1 MKPTQRIGAMLLIS
15 SMLLTGVSVAEEPSN
30 PPAATEALVT
40 AAPTEAPTATP
51 APENPTEA
59 PTATPAPENPTD
71 APSATPAPENPT
83 DEPTATPAPENPTDA
98 PTATPDPENPT
109 DAPSATPDPENP
121 TDEPTATPAPENPT
135 DEPTATPAPE
145 NPTDAPTATP
155 DPENPT
161 DEPTATP
168 DPENPT
174 DEPTATP
181 DPENPTDEPTATPD
195 PENPTDEPTAT
206 PEIPTCDVE
215 GCAHI
220 SQDENGLDYPLC
232 RYGRYLLD
240 EEDAYS
246 VATLSN
252 DLRIVDLNRA
262 DVTFY
267 RSGQYALIGD
277 RKGAAVRVVKN
288 RAAILEL
295 RGASIDTLT
304 VEANAVV
311 YIRAADN
318 SLASIKKLE
327 VASGAAV
334 IFSEGGAISI
344 GTVNSKGD
352 ISVEGTNLFADLTEM
367 NGRARYAFSASGV
380 QSVLVEGERYAW
392 AVTPDA
398 DGKLYLWLKRPG
410 EGMQWT
416 ATVTEGTMT
425 LRQTAKAPSGDAGS
439 ITPGERNTLKSGTV
453 YTLSGDIAEGTVL
466 EIMESGVTVILDG
479 TTSAGTL
486 IEAGAPYDLIVRGD
500 TILDGRGQM
509 PLMGSA
515 PKITVDGLLSVQGQ
529 LPNGTKVLSGVVIC
543 SDAPDG
549 YTAWAISVP
558 LARQKVTLDGTAMPL
573 LMTPAGELLLPALAD
588 DATYSISADADTIVI
603 ETVHAQVLTFNLS
616 ENAPNADAGDASRF
630 IVNGQNGYLDG
641 AIHSSGAAASAT
653 LRNVQLNSASSV
665 LRVENGALSA
675 TLTGSCALLSDGAP
689 IALDNA
695 QVSLNVESGRL
706 VLRNQNDLTGI
717 TLRGNVR
724 VEPESD
730 APHTV
735 VTIRDAQ
742 GNPVPNKALTV
753 VIGGSQYRYTTHFD
767 GTLQLWGFG
776 DLTGQDIAATDG
788 ETVYSAVIAGKS
800 SSAVTGLEISDI
812 AATDNEDGTLTITFK
827 TTGAKSAGVQVYAG
841 EAPAS
846 MPDTYRADAKQYA
859 ADGNTVTISGLSTG
873 DVVIYRVYASAE
885 ENVTLTESNA
895 DGFSFS
901 EECFHVHRVKWVPS
915 RTANTT
921 YNAMTYR
928 PRMTLPE
935 TASITYSGN
944 NLVGGLPFY
953 VGSYVMHVKIPEG
966 DPIYLPGTVDVAFSI
981 QKIPLTIC
989 PDANQQKNEGEAD
1002 PARFTFTSIGLLD
1015 GDVVSGILKREP
1027 GEEAGNY
1034 NFVLTGLSAA
1044 DYYTLRL
1051 MDDAPQFT
1059 ILPTEPSWWGGG
1071 GERLNPVQQV
1081 IERSDGRK
1089 MFVTITTQ
1097 EQLVLSYSELGSVVR
1112 NTADDQPRPFTPSL
1126 TWNKKTDEV
1135 LLRIS
1140 AEAELNKD
1148 AGYVTDSY
1156 GNPVYGARTLRF
1168 GYMSLRYMNNAGI
1181 DAISFSNKN
1190 AAVILRLSD
1199 FLSAD
1204 MEKAIKQAGGNLTTT
1219 LFRVTIE
1226 PVDLPDGAVTGGWNI
1241 RAEMVIDRKPTDIS
1255 GLLPNAQV
1263 AVDMEVVAKL
1273 LTNLDR
1279 YDEKTFD
1286 KHFTL
1291 RRGAQTQESVFVA
1304 PYQDDELEKVAYP
1317 SVLFASRYLLMPLA
1331 ESGVVDVVMVPI
1343 EEDAADGSAG

>member
-30 PPAATEALVT
+30 PPAATEASVT
-40 AAPTEAPTATP
+40 TAPTEAPTATP

-59 PTATPAPENPTD
+59 
-71 APSATPAPENPT
+71 
-83 DEPTATPAPENPTDA
+83 
-98 PTATPDPENPT
+98 
-109 DAPSATPDPENP
+109 
-121 TDEPTATPAPENPT
+121 
-135 DEPTATPAPE
+135 
-145 NPTDAPTATP
+145 
-155 DPENPT
+155 
-161 DEPTATP
+161 
-168 DPENPT
+168 
-174 DEPTATP
+174 
-181 DPENPTDEPTATPD
+181 PTATPD

-295 RGASIDTLT
+295 RGASIGTLT
-304 VEANAVV
+304 VEANAIV

-392 AVTPDA
+392 SVTPDA

-425 LRQTAKAPSGDAGS
+425 LRQTAKAPSGESGS

-486 IEAGAPYDLIVRGD
+486 IEAGAPYELIVRGD

-588 DATYSISADADTIVI
+588 DATYSISADADSIVI

-846 MPDTYRADAKQYA
+846 MPDTYRADAKQYE
-859 ADGNTVTISGLSTG
+859 ADGNSVTISGLNTG

-966 DPIYLPGTVDVAFSI
+966 DPLYLPGTVDVAFSI

-1241 RAEMVIDRKPTDIS
+1241 RTEMVIDRKPTDIS

-1291 RRGAQTQESVFVA
+1291 RRGAQTQESVFIA

>member
-30 PPAATEALVT
+30 PPAATEALLT

-51 APENPTEA
+51 AQEQPTEQ
-59 PTATPAPENPTD
+59 
-71 APSATPAPENPT
+71 SA
-83 DEPTATPAPENPTDA
+83 DV
-98 PTATPDPENPT
+98 
-109 DAPSATPDPENP
+109 
-121 TDEPTATPAPENPT
+121 PTATPAPENPT

-145 NPTDAPTATP
+145 NPTEA
-155 DPENPT
+155 
-161 DEPTATP
+161 
-168 DPENPT
+168 
-174 DEPTATP
+174 
-181 DPENPTDEPTATPD
+181 PTATPD

-327 VASGAAV
+327 VASGATV

-529 LPNGTKVLSGVVIC
+529 LPNGTQVLSGVVIC

-641 AIHSSGAAASAT
+641 VIHSSGAAASAT

-846 MPDTYRADAKQYA
+846 MPDTYRADAKQYE
-859 ADGNTVTISGLSTG
+859 ADGNTVTIIGLNTG

-1071 GERLNPVQQV
+1071 ERLNPVQQV

-1199 FLSAD
+1199 FLSDD

-1226 PVDLPDGAVTGGWNI
+1226 PVDLPDSAVTGGWNI
-1241 RAEMVIDRKPTDIS
+1241 RTEMVIDRKPTDIS

-1291 RRGAQTQESVFVA
+1291 RRGAQTQESVFIA

>member
-51 APENPTEA
+51 AQEQPTEQSA
-59 PTATPAPENPTD
+59 DVPTATPA
-71 APSATPAPENPT
+71 
-83 DEPTATPAPENPTDA
+83 
-98 PTATPDPENPT
+98 
-109 DAPSATPDPENP
+109 
-121 TDEPTATPAPENPT
+121 
-135 DEPTATPAPE
+135 
-145 NPTDAPTATP
+145 
-155 DPENPT
+155 
-161 DEPTATP
+161 
-168 DPENPT
+168 
-174 DEPTATP
+174 
-181 DPENPTDEPTATPD
+181 

-327 VASGAAV
+327 VASGATV

-344 GTVNSKGD
+344 ETVNSKGD

-425 LRQTAKAPSGDAGS
+425 LRQTAKAPSGESGS

-486 IEAGAPYDLIVRGD
+486 IEAGAPYELIVRGD

-641 AIHSSGAAASAT
+641 VIHSSGAAASAT

-827 TTGAKSAGVQVYAG
+827 TTGAKSAGVQMYAG

-846 MPDTYRADAKQYA
+846 MPDTYRADAKQYE
-859 ADGNTVTISGLSTG
+859 ADGNSVTISGLNTG

-885 ENVTLTESNA
+885 ENVALTESNA

-901 EECFHVHRVKWVPS
+901 EECFHIHRVKWVPS

-1241 RAEMVIDRKPTDIS
+1241 RTEMVIDRKPTDIS

-1291 RRGAQTQESVFVA
+1291 RRGAQTQESVFIA

-1343 EEDAADGSAG
+1343 EEDAADGSVG

>member
-30 PPAATEALVT
+30 PPAATEASVT
-40 AAPTEAPTATP
+40 TAPTEAPTATP

-59 PTATPAPENPTD
+59 PTATPAPENPTE
-71 APSATPAPENPT
+71 A
-83 DEPTATPAPENPTDA
+83 PTATPAPENPTDV
-98 PTATPDPENPT
+98 
-109 DAPSATPDPENP
+109 
-121 TDEPTATPAPENPT
+121 PTATPAPENPT
-135 DEPTATPAPE
+135 E
-145 NPTDAPTATP
+145 APTATP

-168 DPENPT
+168 
-174 DEPTATP
+174 A
-181 DPENPTDEPTATPD
+181 PENPTDEPTATPD

-295 RGASIDTLT
+295 RGASIGTLT

-392 AVTPDA
+392 SVTPDA

-425 LRQTAKAPSGDAGS
+425 LRQTAKAPSGESGS

-486 IEAGAPYDLIVRGD
+486 IEAGAPYELIVRGD

-616 ENAPNADAGDASRF
+616 ENVPNADAGDASRF

-641 AIHSSGAAASAT
+641 VIHSSGAAASAT

-675 TLTGSCALLSDGAP
+675 TLTGNCALLSDGAP

-846 MPDTYRADAKQYA
+846 MPDTYRADAKQYE
-859 ADGNTVTISGLSTG
+859 ADGNTVTISGLNTG

-966 DPIYLPGTVDVAFSI
+966 DPLYLPGTVDVAFSI

-1199 FLSAD
+1199 FLSDD

-1226 PVDLPDGAVTGGWNI
+1226 PLDLPDGAVTGGWNI
-1241 RAEMVIDRKPTDIS
+1241 RTEMVIDRKPTDIS

-1291 RRGAQTQESVFVA
+1291 RRGAQTQKCVFIA

-1343 EEDAADGSAG
+1343 EEDAADGSVG

>member
-51 APENPTEA
+51 APENPTDE
-59 PTATPAPENPTD
+59 
-71 APSATPAPENPT
+71 PSATPAPENPT
-83 DEPTATPAPENPTDA
+83 EA
-98 PTATPDPENPT
+98 PT
-109 DAPSATPDPENP
+109 ATPDPENP

-145 NPTDAPTATP
+145 NPTDEPTATP

-174 DEPTATP
+174 DEPTATPAPENPTDEPTATPDPENPTDAPTATP

-277 RKGAAVRVVKN
+277 RKGATVRVVKN

-344 GTVNSKGD
+344 ETVNSKGD

-392 AVTPDA
+392 SVTPDA

-439 ITPGERNTLKSGTV
+439 IIPGERNTLKSGTV

-486 IEAGAPYDLIVRGD
+486 IEAGAPYELIVRGD

-558 LARQKVTLDGTAMPL
+558 LARQKVTLDGTTMPL

-812 AATDNEDGTLTITFK
+812 AATDNEDGTLTITFQ

-846 MPDTYRADAKQYA
+846 MPDTYRADAKQYE
-859 ADGNTVTISGLSTG
+859 ADGNSVTISGLNTG

-1241 RAEMVIDRKPTDIS
+1241 RTEMVIDRKPTDIS

-1291 RRGAQTQESVFVA
+1291 RRDAQTQESVFIA

-1331 ESGVVDVVMVPI
+1331 ESGVVDVVMVPL

>member
-51 APENPTEA
+51 AQEQPTEQ
-59 PTATPAPENPTD
+59 
-71 APSATPAPENPT
+71 SA
-83 DEPTATPAPENPTDA
+83 DV
-98 PTATPDPENPT
+98 
-109 DAPSATPDPENP
+109 
-121 TDEPTATPAPENPT
+121 PTATPAPENPT

-145 NPTDAPTATP
+145 NPTD
-155 DPENPT
+155 
-161 DEPTATP
+161 EPTSTP
-168 DPENPT
+168 
-174 DEPTATP
+174 A
-181 DPENPTDEPTATPD
+181 PENPTDEPTATPD

-206 PEIPTCDVE
+206 PEIPACDVE
-215 GCAHI
+215 GCTHI

-344 GTVNSKGD
+344 ETVNSKGD

-439 ITPGERNTLKSGTV
+439 IIPGERNTLKSGTV

-641 AIHSSGAAASAT
+641 VIHSSGAAASAT

-675 TLTGSCALLSDGAP
+675 TLTGNCALLSDGAP

-695 QVSLNVESGRL
+695 QVALNVESGRL

-846 MPDTYRADAKQYA
+846 MPDTYRADAKQYE
-859 ADGNTVTISGLSTG
+859 ADGNTVTISGLNTG

-885 ENVTLTESNA
+885 ENVALTESNA

-1241 RAEMVIDRKPTDIS
+1241 RTEMVIDRKPTDIS

-1291 RRGAQTQESVFVA
+1291 RRGAQTQESVFIA

-1317 SVLFASRYLLMPLA
+1317 SVLFASRYLLMPLT

>member
-71 APSATPAPENPT
+71 APTATPAPENPTDAPSATPAPENPT
-83 DEPTATPAPENPTDA
+83 DEP
-98 PTATPDPENPT
+98 
-109 DAPSATPDPENP
+109 S
-121 TDEPTATPAPENPT
+121 
-135 DEPTATPAPE
+135 
-145 NPTDAPTATP
+145 ATP

-206 PEIPTCDVE
+206 PNPENPTDEPTATPDPENPTDEPTATPDPENPTDEPTATPEIPACDVE

-392 AVTPDA
+392 SVTPDA

-425 LRQTAKAPSGDAGS
+425 LRQTAKAPSGESGS

-486 IEAGAPYDLIVRGD
+486 IEAGAPYELIVRGD

-653 LRNVQLNSASSV
+653 LRNVQLNSVSSV

-812 AATDNEDGTLTITFK
+812 AATDNEDGTLTITFQ

-846 MPDTYRADAKQYA
+846 MPDTYRADAKQYE
-859 ADGNTVTISGLSTG
+859 ADGNTVTISGLNTG

-1034 NFVLTGLSAA
+1034 SFVLTGLSAA

-1199 FLSAD
+1199 FLSEE

-1291 RRGAQTQESVFVA
+1291 RRGAQTQESVFIA

-1343 EEDAADGSAG
+1343 EEDATDGSAG

>member
-1 MKPTQRIGAMLLIS
+1 LKPTQRIGAMLLIS

-51 APENPTEA
+51 AQEQPTEQSA
-59 PTATPAPENPTD
+59 DVPTATPAPENPTD
-71 APSATPAPENPT
+71 VPTATPAPENPT

-109 DAPSATPDPENP
+109 EEPTATPDPENP
-121 TDEPTATPAPENPT
+121 TDEPTATPDPENPT
-135 DEPTATPAPE
+135 E
-145 NPTDAPTATP
+145 APTATP

-195 PENPTDEPTAT
+195 PENPTDEPTET
-206 PEIPTCDVE
+206 PEIPACDVE

-344 GTVNSKGD
+344 ETVNSKGD

-392 AVTPDA
+392 SVTPDA

-425 LRQTAKAPSGDAGS
+425 LRQTAKAPSGESGS

-827 TTGAKSAGVQVYAG
+827 TTGAKSAGVQMYAG

-846 MPDTYRADAKQYA
+846 MPDTYRADAKQYE
-859 ADGNTVTISGLSTG
+859 ADGNSVTISGLNTG

-1034 NFVLTGLSAA
+1034 SFVLTGLSAA

-1241 RAEMVIDRKPTDIS
+1241 RTEMVIDRKPTDIS

-1279 YDEKTFD
+1279 YDEKTFA

-1291 RRGAQTQESVFVA
+1291 RRGAQTQESVFIA

-1317 SVLFASRYLLMPLA
+1317 RVLFASRYLLMPLN

>member
-1 MKPTQRIGAMLLIS
+1 LKPTQRIGAMLLIS

-71 APSATPAPENPT
+71 APTATPAPENPTDAPSATPAPENPT
-83 DEPTATPAPENPTDA
+83 DEP
-98 PTATPDPENPT
+98 
-109 DAPSATPDPENP
+109 S
-121 TDEPTATPAPENPT
+121 
-135 DEPTATPAPE
+135 
-145 NPTDAPTATP
+145 ATP

-181 DPENPTDEPTATPD
+181 DPENPTDEPTATPNPENPTDEPTATPDPENPTDEPTATPD

-206 PEIPTCDVE
+206 PEIPACDVE

-392 AVTPDA
+392 SVTPDA

-425 LRQTAKAPSGDAGS
+425 LRQTAKAPSGESGS

-486 IEAGAPYDLIVRGD
+486 IEAGAPYELIVRGD

-653 LRNVQLNSASSV
+653 LRNVQLNSVSSV

-812 AATDNEDGTLTITFK
+812 AATDNEDGTLTITFQ

-846 MPDTYRADAKQYA
+846 MPDTYRADAKQYE
-859 ADGNTVTISGLSTG
+859 ADGNTVTISGLNTG

-1034 NFVLTGLSAA
+1034 SFVLTGLSAA

-1199 FLSAD
+1199 FLSEE

-1291 RRGAQTQESVFVA
+1291 RRGAQTQESVFIA

-1343 EEDAADGSAG
+1343 EEDATDGSAG

>member
-30 PPAATEALVT
+30 PPAATEASVT
-40 AAPTEAPTATP
+40 TAPTEAPTATP

-71 APSATPAPENPT
+71 V
-83 DEPTATPAPENPTDA
+83 PTATPAPENPTEA

-109 DAPSATPDPENP
+109 EAPTATPGPENP

-135 DEPTATPAPE
+135 DEPTATPA
-145 NPTDAPTATP
+145 
-155 DPENPT
+155 
-161 DEPTATP
+161 
-168 DPENPT
+168 
-174 DEPTATP
+174 
-181 DPENPTDEPTATPD
+181 PENPTDEPTATPD

-295 RGASIDTLT
+295 RGASIGTLT

-392 AVTPDA
+392 SVTPDA

-425 LRQTAKAPSGDAGS
+425 LRQTAKAPSGESGS

-486 IEAGAPYDLIVRGD
+486 IEAGAPYELIVRGD

-588 DATYSISADADTIVI
+588 DATYSISADADSIVI

-788 ETVYSAVIAGKS
+788 ETVYSAVIAGKT

-846 MPDTYRADAKQYA
+846 MPDTYRADAKQYE
-859 ADGNTVTISGLSTG
+859 ADGNSVTISGLNTG

-1241 RAEMVIDRKPTDIS
+1241 RTEMVIDRKPTDIS

-1291 RRGAQTQESVFVA
+1291 RRGAQTQESVFIA

-1317 SVLFASRYLLMPLA
+1317 SVLFASRYLLMPLT

>member
-51 APENPTEA
+51 AQEQPTEQSA
-59 PTATPAPENPTD
+59 DVPTATPAPENPTD
-71 APSATPAPENPT
+71 VPTATPAPENPT

-109 DAPSATPDPENP
+109 EEPTATPDPENP
-121 TDEPTATPAPENPT
+121 TDEPTATPDPENPT
-135 DEPTATPAPE
+135 E
-145 NPTDAPTATP
+145 APTATP

-195 PENPTDEPTAT
+195 PENPTDEPTET
-206 PEIPTCDVE
+206 PEIPACDVE

-344 GTVNSKGD
+344 ETVNSKGD

-392 AVTPDA
+392 SVTPDA

-425 LRQTAKAPSGDAGS
+425 LRQTAKAPSGESGS

-827 TTGAKSAGVQVYAG
+827 TTGAKSAGVQMYAG

-846 MPDTYRADAKQYA
+846 MPDTYRADAKQYE
-859 ADGNTVTISGLSTG
+859 ADGNSVTISGLNTG

-1034 NFVLTGLSAA
+1034 SFVLTGLSAA

-1241 RAEMVIDRKPTDIS
+1241 RTEMVIDRKPTDIS

-1279 YDEKTFD
+1279 YDEKTFA

-1291 RRGAQTQESVFVA
+1291 RRGAQTQESVFIA

-1317 SVLFASRYLLMPLA
+1317 RVLFASRYLLMPLN

>member
-51 APENPTEA
+51 AQEQPTEQSADVPTATPAPDKPAEA

-71 APSATPAPENPT
+71 EPSATPAPENPT
-83 DEPTATPAPENPTDA
+83 DE
-98 PTATPDPENPT
+98 
-109 DAPSATPDPENP
+109 
-121 TDEPTATPAPENPT
+121 
-135 DEPTATPAPE
+135 
-145 NPTDAPTATP
+145 PTATP

-181 DPENPTDEPTATPD
+181 APENPTDEPTATPD

-327 VASGAAV
+327 VASGATV

-392 AVTPDA
+392 SVTPDA

-439 ITPGERNTLKSGTV
+439 IIPGERNTLKSGTV

-486 IEAGAPYDLIVRGD
+486 IEAGAPYELIVRGD

-717 TLRGNVR
+717 SLRCNVR

-812 AATDNEDGTLTITFK
+812 AATDNEDGTLTITFQ

-846 MPDTYRADAKQYA
+846 MPDTYRADAKQYE
-859 ADGNTVTISGLSTG
+859 ADGNSVTISGLNTG

-966 DPIYLPGTVDVAFSI
+966 DPLYLPGTVDVAFSI

-1059 ILPTEPSWWGGG
+1059 ILPTELPWWGGG

-1199 FLSAD
+1199 FLSEE

-1219 LFRVTIE
+1219 L
-1226 PVDLPDGAVTGGWNI
+1226 
-1241 RAEMVIDRKPTDIS
+1241 
-1255 GLLPNAQV
+1255 
-1263 AVDMEVVAKL
+1263 
-1273 LTNLDR
+1273 
-1279 YDEKTFD
+1279 
-1286 KHFTL
+1286 
-1291 RRGAQTQESVFVA
+1291 
-1304 PYQDDELEKVAYP
+1304 
-1317 SVLFASRYLLMPLA
+1317 
-1331 ESGVVDVVMVPI
+1331 
-1343 EEDAADGSAG
+1343 SA

>member
-40 AAPTEAPTATP
+40 AAPTEAPSATPAPENPTEAPSATP

-59 PTATPAPENPTD
+59 PTATPAPENPTE
-71 APSATPAPENPT
+71 A
-83 DEPTATPAPENPTDA
+83 PTATPA
-98 PTATPDPENPT
+98 
-109 DAPSATPDPENP
+109 PENP

-135 DEPTATPAPE
+135 DEPTATPS
-145 NPTDAPTATP
+145 
-155 DPENPT
+155 PENPT

-168 DPENPT
+168 APENPT

-181 DPENPTDEPTATPD
+181 GPENPTDEPTATPD

-267 RSGQYALIGD
+267 RSGQYALIGN

-788 ETVYSAVIAGKS
+788 ETVYSAVIAGKT

-812 AATDNEDGTLTITFK
+812 AAADNEDGTLTITFK
-827 TTGAKSAGVQVYAG
+827 TTGAKSAGVQMYAG

-846 MPDTYRADAKQYA
+846 MPDTYRADAKQYE
-859 ADGNTVTISGLSTG
+859 ADGNSVTISGLNTG

-885 ENVTLTESNA
+885 ENVALTEGNA

-966 DPIYLPGTVDVAFSI
+966 DPLYLPGTVDVAFSI

-1059 ILPTEPSWWGGG
+1059 ILPTEPSWWGG

-1226 PVDLPDGAVTGGWNI
+1226 PADLPDGAVTGGWNI
-1241 RAEMVIDRKPTDIS
+1241 RTEMVIDRKPTDIS

-1291 RRGAQTQESVFVA
+1291 RRDAQTQESVFIA
-1304 PYQDDELEKVAYP
+1304 PYQDNELEKAAYP
-1317 SVLFASRYLLMPLA
+1317 SVLFASRYLLMPL
-1331 ESGVVDVVMVPI
+1331 EECGVVDVVMVPI
-1343 EEDAADGSAG
+1343 EEDATDGSVG

>member
-30 PPAATEALVT
+30 PPAATEALAT

-51 APENPTEA
+51 AQEQPTEQSA
-59 PTATPAPENPTD
+59 DVPTATPAPENPTD

-83 DEPTATPAPENPTDA
+83 DEPTATPDPENPTDKPTATPAPENPTDA
-98 PTATPDPENPT
+98 
-109 DAPSATPDPENP
+109 
-121 TDEPTATPAPENPT
+121 PTATPAPENPT

-145 NPTDAPTATP
+145 NPTDVPTATP
-155 DPENPT
+155 APENPT
-161 DEPTATP
+161 DVPTATP

-206 PEIPTCDVE
+206 PEIPACDVE

-425 LRQTAKAPSGDAGS
+425 LRQTAKAPSGESGS

-486 IEAGAPYDLIVRGD
+486 IEAGAPYELIVRGD

-653 LRNVQLNSASSV
+653 LRNVQLNSVSSV

-675 TLTGSCALLSDGAP
+675 TLTGNCALLSDGAP

-812 AATDNEDGTLTITFK
+812 AATDNEDGTLTITFQ

-846 MPDTYRADAKQYA
+846 MPDTYRADAKQYE
-859 ADGNTVTISGLSTG
+859 ADGNTVTISGLNTG

-1034 NFVLTGLSAA
+1034 SFVLTGLSAA

-1241 RAEMVIDRKPTDIS
+1241 RTEMVIDRKPTDIS

-1291 RRGAQTQESVFVA
+1291 RRGAQTQESVFIA

-1343 EEDAADGSAG
+1343 EEDATDGSAG

>member
-30 PPAATEALVT
+30 PPAATEALLT

-51 APENPTEA
+51 AQEQPTEQ
-59 PTATPAPENPTD
+59 
-71 APSATPAPENPT
+71 SA
-83 DEPTATPAPENPTDA
+83 DV
-98 PTATPDPENPT
+98 
-109 DAPSATPDPENP
+109 
-121 TDEPTATPAPENPT
+121 PTATPAPENPT
-135 DEPTATPAPE
+135 DEPS
-145 NPTDAPTATP
+145 ATP

-181 DPENPTDEPTATPD
+181 DPENPTDEPTATPNPENPTDEPTATPDPENPTDEPTATPD

-206 PEIPTCDVE
+206 PEIPACDVE

-392 AVTPDA
+392 SVTPDA

-425 LRQTAKAPSGDAGS
+425 LRQTAKAPSGESGS

-486 IEAGAPYDLIVRGD
+486 IEAGAPYELIVRGD

-653 LRNVQLNSASSV
+653 LRNVQLNSVSSV

-675 TLTGSCALLSDGAP
+675 TLTGNCALLSDGAP

-812 AATDNEDGTLTITFK
+812 AATDNEDGTLTITFQ

-846 MPDTYRADAKQYA
+846 MPDTYRADAKQYE
-859 ADGNTVTISGLSTG
+859 ADGNTVTISGLNTG

-1241 RAEMVIDRKPTDIS
+1241 RTEMVIDRKPTDIS

-1291 RRGAQTQESVFVA
+1291 RRGAQTQESVFIA

-1343 EEDAADGSAG
+1343 EEDAADGSVG

>member
-1 MKPTQRIGAMLLIS
+1 M
-15 SMLLTGVSVAEEPSN
+15 
-30 PPAATEALVT
+30 
-40 AAPTEAPTATP
+40 
-51 APENPTEA
+51 
-59 PTATPAPENPTD
+59 
-71 APSATPAPENPT
+71 
-83 DEPTATPAPENPTDA
+83 
-98 PTATPDPENPT
+98 
-109 DAPSATPDPENP
+109 
-121 TDEPTATPAPENPT
+121 
-135 DEPTATPAPE
+135 
-145 NPTDAPTATP
+145 
-155 DPENPT
+155 
-161 DEPTATP
+161 
-168 DPENPT
+168 
-174 DEPTATP
+174 
-181 DPENPTDEPTATPD
+181 
-195 PENPTDEPTAT
+195 
-206 PEIPTCDVE
+206 
-215 GCAHI
+215 
-220 SQDENGLDYPLC
+220 
-232 RYGRYLLD
+232 
-240 EEDAYS
+240 
-246 VATLSN
+246 
-252 DLRIVDLNRA
+252 
-262 DVTFY
+262 
-267 RSGQYALIGD
+267 
-277 RKGAAVRVVKN
+277 
-288 RAAILEL
+288 
-295 RGASIDTLT
+295 
-304 VEANAVV
+304 
-311 YIRAADN
+311 
-318 SLASIKKLE
+318 
-327 VASGAAV
+327 
-334 IFSEGGAISI
+334 
-344 GTVNSKGD
+344 
-352 ISVEGTNLFADLTEM
+352 
-367 NGRARYAFSASGV
+367 
-380 QSVLVEGERYAW
+380 
-392 AVTPDA
+392 
-398 DGKLYLWLKRPG
+398 
-410 EGMQWT
+410 
-416 ATVTEGTMT
+416 
-425 LRQTAKAPSGDAGS
+425 
-439 ITPGERNTLKSGTV
+439 
-453 YTLSGDIAEGTVL
+453 
-466 EIMESGVTVILDG
+466 
-479 TTSAGTL
+479 
-486 IEAGAPYDLIVRGD
+486 RGD

-641 AIHSSGAAASAT
+641 VIHSSGAAASAT
-653 LRNVQLNSASSV
+653 LRNVQLNSVSSV

-730 APHTV
+730 APHTI

-788 ETVYSAVIAGKS
+788 ETVYSAVIAGKT

-827 TTGAKSAGVQVYAG
+827 TTGAKSAGVQMYAG

-846 MPDTYRADAKQYA
+846 MPDTYRADAKQYE
-859 ADGNTVTISGLSTG
+859 ADGNSVTISGLNTG

-966 DPIYLPGTVDVAFSI
+966 DPLYLPGTVDVAFSI

-1241 RAEMVIDRKPTDIS
+1241 RTEMVIDRKPTDIS

-1291 RRGAQTQESVFVA
+1291 RRGAQTQESVFIA

-1317 SVLFASRYLLMPLA
+1317 SVLFASRYLLMPLD

>member
-51 APENPTEA
+51 AQEQPTEQSA
-59 PTATPAPENPTD
+59 DVPTATPAPENPTD
-71 APSATPAPENPT
+71 VPTATPAPENPT

-109 DAPSATPDPENP
+109 EEPTATPDPENP
-121 TDEPTATPAPENPT
+121 TDEPTATPDPENPT
-135 DEPTATPAPE
+135 E
-145 NPTDAPTATP
+145 APTATP

-195 PENPTDEPTAT
+195 PENPTDEPTET
-206 PEIPTCDVE
+206 PEIPACDVE

-344 GTVNSKGD
+344 ETVNSKGD

-392 AVTPDA
+392 SVTPDA

-425 LRQTAKAPSGDAGS
+425 LRQTAKAPSGESGS

-827 TTGAKSAGVQVYAG
+827 TTGAKSAGVQMYAG

-846 MPDTYRADAKQYA
+846 MPDTYRADAKQYE
-859 ADGNTVTISGLSTG
+859 ADGNSVTISGLNTG

-1241 RAEMVIDRKPTDIS
+1241 RTEMVIDRKPTDIS
-1255 GLLPNAQV
+1255 SLLPNAQV

-1291 RRGAQTQESVFVA
+1291 RRGAQTQESVFIA

>member
-15 SMLLTGVSVAEEPSN
+15 SMLLTGVSVAEESSN

-51 APENPTEA
+51 AQEQPTEQ
-59 PTATPAPENPTD
+59 
-71 APSATPAPENPT
+71 SA
-83 DEPTATPAPENPTDA
+83 DVPTATPAPENPTDA

-109 DAPSATPDPENP
+109 DE
-121 TDEPTATPAPENPT
+121 
-135 DEPTATPAPE
+135 
-145 NPTDAPTATP
+145 PTATP

-288 RAAILEL
+288 RAAILKL

-344 GTVNSKGD
+344 ETVNNKGD

-439 ITPGERNTLKSGTV
+439 LTPGERNTLKSGTV

-529 LPNGTKVLSGVVIC
+529 LPNGTKV
-543 SDAPDG
+543 P
-549 YTAWAISVP
+549 
-558 LARQKVTLDGTAMPL
+558 
-573 LMTPAGELLLPALAD
+573 
-588 DATYSISADADTIVI
+588 
-603 ETVHAQVLTFNLS
+603 
-616 ENAPNADAGDASRF
+616 
-630 IVNGQNGYLDG
+630 
-641 AIHSSGAAASAT
+641 SGAAASAT

-812 AATDNEDGTLTITFK
+812 AATDNEDGTLTITFQ

-859 ADGNTVTISGLSTG
+859 ADSNTVTISGLNTG

-885 ENVTLTESNA
+885 ENVALTESNA

-1241 RAEMVIDRKPTDIS
+1241 RTEMVIDRKPTDIS

-1291 RRGAQTQESVFVA
+1291 RRGAQTQESVFIA

-1331 ESGVVDVVMVPI
+1331 ESGVVDVVMVPL

>member
-40 AAPTEAPTATP
+40 TAPTEAPTATP
-51 APENPTEA
+51 AQEQPTEQSA
-59 PTATPAPENPTD
+59 DVPTATPAPENPTD
-71 APSATPAPENPT
+71 VPTATPAPENPT
-83 DEPTATPAPENPTDA
+83 DVPTATPAPENPTDA
-98 PTATPDPENPT
+98 PTSTP
-109 DAPSATPDPENP
+109 APENP

-135 DEPTATPAPE
+135 DEPTATPA
-145 NPTDAPTATP
+145 
-155 DPENPT
+155 PENPT

-181 DPENPTDEPTATPD
+181 DPENPTDEPTATPA

-277 RKGAAVRVVKN
+277 RKGATVRVVKN

-352 ISVEGTNLFADLTEM
+352 ISVEGTNLHADLTEM

-392 AVTPDA
+392 SVTPDA

-859 ADGNTVTISGLSTG
+859 ADGNAVTISGLNTG

-885 ENVTLTESNA
+885 ENVALTESNA

-1034 NFVLTGLSAA
+1034 SFVLTGLSAA

-1204 MEKAIKQAGGNLTTT
+1204 MEKAIKLAGGNLTTT

-1241 RAEMVIDRKPTDIS
+1241 RTEMVIDRKPTDIS

-1291 RRGAQTQESVFVA
+1291 RRGAQTQESVFIA

>member
-51 APENPTEA
+51 AQEQPTEQSADVPTATPAPENPTDEPTATPA
-59 PTATPAPENPTD
+59 PENPTDAPSATPAPENPTD

-83 DEPTATPAPENPTDA
+83 DEPTATP
-98 PTATPDPENPT
+98 
-109 DAPSATPDPENP
+109 DPENP
-121 TDEPTATPAPENPT
+121 TDEPTE
-135 DEPTATPAPE
+135 
-145 NPTDAPTATP
+145 
-155 DPENPT
+155 
-161 DEPTATP
+161 
-168 DPENPT
+168 
-174 DEPTATP
+174 
-181 DPENPTDEPTATPD
+181 
-195 PENPTDEPTAT
+195 T
-206 PEIPTCDVE
+206 PEIPACDVE

-742 GNPVPNKALTV
+742 DNPVPNKALTV

-776 DLTGQDIAATDG
+776 DLTGLDIAATDG

-827 TTGAKSAGVQVYAG
+827 TTGAKSAGVQMYAG

-846 MPDTYRADAKQYA
+846 MPDTYRADAKQYE
-859 ADGNTVTISGLSTG
+859 ADGNSVTISGLNTG

-1241 RAEMVIDRKPTDIS
+1241 RTEMVIDRKPTDIS
-1255 GLLPNAQV
+1255 SLLPNAQV

-1291 RRGAQTQESVFVA
+1291 RRGAQTQESVFIA

>member
-71 APSATPAPENPT
+71 AP
-83 DEPTATPAPENPTDA
+83 TATPAPENPTDA
-98 PTATPDPENPT
+98 PSATPAPENPT
-109 DAPSATPDPENP
+109 DEPSATPDPENP
-121 TDEPTATPAPENPT
+121 TDEPTATP
-135 DEPTATPAPE
+135 
-145 NPTDAPTATP
+145 

-168 DPENPT
+168 NPENPT

-206 PEIPTCDVE
+206 PEIPACDVE

-392 AVTPDA
+392 SVTPDA

-425 LRQTAKAPSGDAGS
+425 LRQTAKAPSGESGS

-486 IEAGAPYDLIVRGD
+486 IEAGAPYELIVRGD

-653 LRNVQLNSASSV
+653 LRNVQLNSVSSV

-812 AATDNEDGTLTITFK
+812 AATDNEDGTLTITFQ

-846 MPDTYRADAKQYA
+846 MPDTYRADAKQYE
-859 ADGNTVTISGLSTG
+859 ADGNTVTISGLNTG

-1034 NFVLTGLSAA
+1034 SFVLTGLSAA

-1199 FLSAD
+1199 FLSEE

-1291 RRGAQTQESVFVA
+1291 RRGAQTQESVFIA

-1343 EEDAADGSAG
+1343 EEDATDGSAG

>member
-51 APENPTEA
+51 AQEQPTEQSA
-59 PTATPAPENPTD
+59 DVPTATPAPENPTD
-71 APSATPAPENPT
+71 VPTATPAPENPT

-109 DAPSATPDPENP
+109 EEPTATPDPENP
-121 TDEPTATPAPENPT
+121 TDEPTATPDPENPT
-135 DEPTATPAPE
+135 E
-145 NPTDAPTATP
+145 APTATP

-195 PENPTDEPTAT
+195 PENPTDEPTET
-206 PEIPTCDVE
+206 PEIPACDVE

-344 GTVNSKGD
+344 ETVNSKGD

-392 AVTPDA
+392 SVTPDA

-425 LRQTAKAPSGDAGS
+425 LRQTAKAPSGESGS

-827 TTGAKSAGVQVYAG
+827 TTGAKSAGVQMYAG

-846 MPDTYRADAKQYA
+846 MPDTYRADAKQYE
-859 ADGNTVTISGLSTG
+859 ADGNSVTISGLNTG

-1034 NFVLTGLSAA
+1034 SFVLTGLSAA

-1241 RAEMVIDRKPTDIS
+1241 RTEMVIDRKPTDIS

-1279 YDEKTFD
+1279 YDEKTFA

-1291 RRGAQTQESVFVA
+1291 RRGAQTQESVFIA

-1317 SVLFASRYLLMPLA
+1317 RVLFASRYLLMPLT

-1343 EEDAADGSAG
+1343 EEDAADGSVG

>member
-51 APENPTEA
+51 AQEQPTEQSA
-59 PTATPAPENPTD
+59 D
-71 APSATPAPENPT
+71 VPSATPAPENPT
-83 DEPTATPAPENPTDA
+83 DEPTATPA
-98 PTATPDPENPT
+98 
-109 DAPSATPDPENP
+109 
-121 TDEPTATPAPENPT
+121 
-135 DEPTATPAPE
+135 
-145 NPTDAPTATP
+145 
-155 DPENPT
+155 PENPT

-344 GTVNSKGD
+344 ETVNSKGD

-392 AVTPDA
+392 SVTPDA

-425 LRQTAKAPSGDAGS
+425 LRQTAKAPSGESGS

-730 APHTV
+730 APHTI

-846 MPDTYRADAKQYA
+846 MPDTYRADAKQYP
-859 ADGNTVTISGLSTG
+859 ADGNSVTISGLNTG

-885 ENVTLTESNA
+885 ENVALTESNA

-1241 RAEMVIDRKPTDIS
+1241 RTEMVIDRKPTDIS

-1291 RRGAQTQESVFVA
+1291 RRGAQTQESVFIA

-1343 EEDAADGSAG
+1343 EEDAADGSVG

>member
-51 APENPTEA
+51 AQEQPTEQSADEPTATPAPENPTEA

-71 APSATPAPENPT
+71 
-83 DEPTATPAPENPTDA
+83 EPT
-98 PTATPDPENPT
+98 
-109 DAPSATPDPENP
+109 ATPDPENP

-145 NPTDAPTATP
+145 NPTDA
-155 DPENPT
+155 
-161 DEPTATP
+161 PTATP

-392 AVTPDA
+392 SVTPDA

-812 AATDNEDGTLTITFK
+812 AATDNEDGTLTITFQ

-846 MPDTYRADAKQYA
+846 MPDTYRADAKQYE
-859 ADGNTVTISGLSTG
+859 ADGNTVTISGLNTG

-953 VGSYVMHVKIPEG
+953 VGNYVMHVKIPEG

-1059 ILPTEPSWWGGG
+1059 ILPTELPWWGGG

-1241 RAEMVIDRKPTDIS
+1241 RTEMVIDRKPTDIS

-1291 RRGAQTQESVFVA
+1291 RRGAQTQESVFIA

-1317 SVLFASRYLLMPLA
+1317 SVLFASRYLLMPLD

>member
-30 PPAATEALVT
+30 PPAATEASVT
-40 AAPTEAPTATP
+40 TAPTEAPTATP

-59 PTATPAPENPTD
+59 PTATPAPENPTE
-71 APSATPAPENPT
+71 APTATPAPENPTDVPTATPAPENPTEAPTATPDPENPT
-83 DEPTATPAPENPTDA
+83 DEPTATPAPENPTEA

-109 DAPSATPDPENP
+109 EAPTATPGPENP

-135 DEPTATPAPE
+135 DEPTATPA
-145 NPTDAPTATP
+145 
-155 DPENPT
+155 
-161 DEPTATP
+161 
-168 DPENPT
+168 
-174 DEPTATP
+174 
-181 DPENPTDEPTATPD
+181 PENPTDEPTATPD

-295 RGASIDTLT
+295 RGASIGTLT

-392 AVTPDA
+392 SVTPDA

-425 LRQTAKAPSGDAGS
+425 LRQTAKAPSGESGS

-486 IEAGAPYDLIVRGD
+486 IEAGAPYELIVRGD

-588 DATYSISADADTIVI
+588 DATYSISADADSIVI

-827 TTGAKSAGVQVYAG
+827 TTGAKSAGVQMYAG

-859 ADGNTVTISGLSTG
+859 ADGNAVTISGLNTG

-966 DPIYLPGTVDVAFSI
+966 DPLYLPGTVDVAFSI

-1241 RAEMVIDRKPTDIS
+1241 RTEMVIDRKPTDIS

-1291 RRGAQTQESVFVA
+1291 RRGAQTQESVFIA

-1317 SVLFASRYLLMPLA
+1317 SVLFASRYLLMPLN

>member
-40 AAPTEAPTATP
+40 AAPTEAPSATPAPENPTEAPSATP

-59 PTATPAPENPTD
+59 PTATPAPENPTE
-71 APSATPAPENPT
+71 A
-83 DEPTATPAPENPTDA
+83 PTATPA
-98 PTATPDPENPT
+98 
-109 DAPSATPDPENP
+109 PENP

-135 DEPTATPAPE
+135 DEPTATPSPENPTDEPTATPAPE
-145 NPTDAPTATP
+145 NPTDEPTATP
-155 DPENPT
+155 GPENPT

-181 DPENPTDEPTATPD
+181 GPENPTDEPTATPD

-267 RSGQYALIGD
+267 RSGQYALIGN

-327 VASGAAV
+327 VASSAAV

-788 ETVYSAVIAGKS
+788 ETVYSAVIAGKT

-812 AATDNEDGTLTITFK
+812 AAADNEDGTLTITFK
-827 TTGAKSAGVQVYAG
+827 TTGAKSAGVQMYAG

-846 MPDTYRADAKQYA
+846 MPDTYRADAKQYE
-859 ADGNTVTISGLSTG
+859 ADGNSVTISGLNTG

-885 ENVTLTESNA
+885 ENVALTEGNA

-966 DPIYLPGTVDVAFSI
+966 DPLYLPGTVDVAFSI

-1059 ILPTEPSWWGGG
+1059 ILPTEPSWWGG

-1226 PVDLPDGAVTGGWNI
+1226 PADLPDGAVTGGWNI
-1241 RAEMVIDRKPTDIS
+1241 RTEMVIDRKPTDIS

-1291 RRGAQTQESVFVA
+1291 RRDAQTQESVFIA
-1304 PYQDDELEKVAYP
+1304 PYQDNELEKAAYP
-1317 SVLFASRYLLMPLA
+1317 SVLFASRYLLMPL
-1331 ESGVVDVVMVPI
+1331 EECGVVDVVMVPI
-1343 EEDAADGSAG
+1343 EEDATDGSVG

>member
-51 APENPTEA
+51 APENPT
-59 PTATPAPENPTD
+59 D
-71 APSATPAPENPT
+71 V
-83 DEPTATPAPENPTDA
+83 
-98 PTATPDPENPT
+98 
-109 DAPSATPDPENP
+109 
-121 TDEPTATPAPENPT
+121 PTATPAPENPT

-168 DPENPT
+168 APENPTDEPTATPDPENPTDEPTATPAPENPT

-392 AVTPDA
+392 SVTPDA

-486 IEAGAPYDLIVRGD
+486 IEAGAPYELIVRGD

-788 ETVYSAVIAGKS
+788 ETVYSAVIAGKT

-827 TTGAKSAGVQVYAG
+827 TTGAKSAGVQMYAG

-846 MPDTYRADAKQYA
+846 MPDTYRADAKQYE
-859 ADGNTVTISGLSTG
+859 ADGNSVTISGLNTG

-966 DPIYLPGTVDVAFSI
+966 DPLYLPGTVDVAFSI

-1059 ILPTEPSWWGGG
+1059 ILPTEPSWWGG

-1241 RAEMVIDRKPTDIS
+1241 RTEMVIDRKPTDIS
-1255 GLLPNAQV
+1255 GLLSNAQV

-1291 RRGAQTQESVFVA
+1291 RRGAQTQESVFIA

-1317 SVLFASRYLLMPLA
+1317 SVLFASRYLLMPLT

-1343 EEDAADGSAG
+1343 EEDAADGSVG

>member
-71 APSATPAPENPT
+71 APTATPAPENPTDAPSATPAPENPT
-83 DEPTATPAPENPTDA
+83 DEP
-98 PTATPDPENPT
+98 
-109 DAPSATPDPENP
+109 S
-121 TDEPTATPAPENPT
+121 
-135 DEPTATPAPE
+135 
-145 NPTDAPTATP
+145 ATP

-181 DPENPTDEPTATPD
+181 DPENPTDEPTATPNPENPTDEPTATPDPENPTDEPTATPD

-206 PEIPTCDVE
+206 PEIPACDVE

-392 AVTPDA
+392 SVTPDA

-425 LRQTAKAPSGDAGS
+425 LRQTAKAPSGESGS

-486 IEAGAPYDLIVRGD
+486 IEAGAPYELIVRGD

-653 LRNVQLNSASSV
+653 LRNVQLNSVSSV

-812 AATDNEDGTLTITFK
+812 AATDNEDGTLTITFQ

-846 MPDTYRADAKQYA
+846 MPDTYRADAKQYE
-859 ADGNTVTISGLSTG
+859 ADGNTVTISGLNTG

-1034 NFVLTGLSAA
+1034 SFVLTGLSAA

-1199 FLSAD
+1199 FLSEE

-1291 RRGAQTQESVFVA
+1291 RRGAQTQESVFIA

-1343 EEDAADGSAG
+1343 EEDATDGSAG

>member
-1 MKPTQRIGAMLLIS
+1 M
-15 SMLLTGVSVAEEPSN
+15 
-30 PPAATEALVT
+30 
-40 AAPTEAPTATP
+40 
-51 APENPTEA
+51 
-59 PTATPAPENPTD
+59 
-71 APSATPAPENPT
+71 
-83 DEPTATPAPENPTDA
+83 
-98 PTATPDPENPT
+98 
-109 DAPSATPDPENP
+109 
-121 TDEPTATPAPENPT
+121 
-135 DEPTATPAPE
+135 
-145 NPTDAPTATP
+145 
-155 DPENPT
+155 
-161 DEPTATP
+161 
-168 DPENPT
+168 
-174 DEPTATP
+174 
-181 DPENPTDEPTATPD
+181 
-195 PENPTDEPTAT
+195 
-206 PEIPTCDVE
+206 
-215 GCAHI
+215 
-220 SQDENGLDYPLC
+220 
-232 RYGRYLLD
+232 
-240 EEDAYS
+240 
-246 VATLSN
+246 
-252 DLRIVDLNRA
+252 
-262 DVTFY
+262 
-267 RSGQYALIGD
+267 
-277 RKGAAVRVVKN
+277 
-288 RAAILEL
+288 
-295 RGASIDTLT
+295 
-304 VEANAVV
+304 
-311 YIRAADN
+311 
-318 SLASIKKLE
+318 
-327 VASGAAV
+327 
-334 IFSEGGAISI
+334 
-344 GTVNSKGD
+344 
-352 ISVEGTNLFADLTEM
+352 
-367 NGRARYAFSASGV
+367 
-380 QSVLVEGERYAW
+380 
-392 AVTPDA
+392 
-398 DGKLYLWLKRPG
+398 
-410 EGMQWT
+410 
-416 ATVTEGTMT
+416 
-425 LRQTAKAPSGDAGS
+425 
-439 ITPGERNTLKSGTV
+439 
-453 YTLSGDIAEGTVL
+453 
-466 EIMESGVTVILDG
+466 
-479 TTSAGTL
+479 
-486 IEAGAPYDLIVRGD
+486 RGD

-695 QVSLNVESGRL
+695 QVSLTVESGRL

-730 APHTV
+730 APHTI

-827 TTGAKSAGVQVYAG
+827 TTGAKSAGVQMYAG

-846 MPDTYRADAKQYA
+846 MPDTYRADAKQYE
-859 ADGNTVTISGLSTG
+859 ADGNSVTISGLNTG

-885 ENVTLTESNA
+885 ENVALTESNA

-901 EECFHVHRVKWVPS
+901 EECFHIHRVKWVPS

-1241 RAEMVIDRKPTDIS
+1241 RTEMVIDRKPTDIS

-1291 RRGAQTQESVFVA
+1291 RRDAQTQESVFIA

-1331 ESGVVDVVMVPI
+1331 ESGVVDVVMVPL

>member
-1 MKPTQRIGAMLLIS
+1 MKTTQRIGAMLLIS

-40 AAPTEAPTATP
+40 TAPTEAPSATPAPENPTEAPTATP

-71 APSATPAPENPT
+71 EPTATPAPENPTEAPTATPDPENPTDVPSATPAPENPT
-83 DEPTATPAPENPTDA
+83 DEPTATP
-98 PTATPDPENPT
+98 DPENPT
-109 DAPSATPDPENP
+109 DV
-121 TDEPTATPAPENPT
+121 PTATPA
-135 DEPTATPAPE
+135 
-145 NPTDAPTATP
+145 
-155 DPENPT
+155 PENPT

-181 DPENPTDEPTATPD
+181 DPENPTDEPT
-195 PENPTDEPTAT
+195 ET
-206 PEIPTCDVE
+206 PEIPACDVE

-425 LRQTAKAPSGDAGS
+425 LRQTAKAPSGESGS

-509 PLMGSA
+509 PLIGSA

-846 MPDTYRADAKQYA
+846 MPDTYRADAKQYE
-859 ADGNTVTISGLSTG
+859 ADGNSVTISGLNTG

-966 DPIYLPGTVDVAFSI
+966 DPLYLPGTVDVAFSI

-1190 AAVILRLSD
+1190 ASVILRLSD

-1241 RAEMVIDRKPTDIS
+1241 RTEMVIDRKPTDIS

-1291 RRGAQTQESVFVA
+1291 RRGAQTQESVFIA

>member
-40 AAPTEAPTATP
+40 TAPTEAPTATP
-51 APENPTEA
+51 AQEQPTEQSA
-59 PTATPAPENPTD
+59 DVPTATPAPENPTD
-71 APSATPAPENPT
+71 V
-83 DEPTATPAPENPTDA
+83 PTATPAPENPTDA
-98 PTATPDPENPT
+98 PTSTP
-109 DAPSATPDPENP
+109 APENP

-145 NPTDAPTATP
+145 NPTDEPTATP
-155 DPENPT
+155 DPENPTDEPTATPAPENPT

-181 DPENPTDEPTATPD
+181 A

-277 RKGAAVRVVKN
+277 RKGATVRVVKN

-352 ISVEGTNLFADLTEM
+352 ISVEGTNLHADLTEM

-392 AVTPDA
+392 SVTPDA

-812 AATDNEDGTLTITFK
+812 AATDNEDGTLTITFQ

-859 ADGNTVTISGLSTG
+859 ADGNAVTISGLNTG

-885 ENVTLTESNA
+885 ENVALTESNA

-1034 NFVLTGLSAA
+1034 SFVLTGLSAA

-1204 MEKAIKQAGGNLTTT
+1204 MEKAIKLAGGNLTTT

-1241 RAEMVIDRKPTDIS
+1241 RTEMVIDRKPTDIS

-1291 RRGAQTQESVFVA
+1291 RRGAQTQESVFIA

>member
-1 MKPTQRIGAMLLIS
+1 LKTTQRIGAMLLIS

-40 AAPTEAPTATP
+40 TAPTEAPTATPAQEQPTEQSADVPTATP

-71 APSATPAPENPT
+71 EPTATPAPENPTEAPTATPAPENPTDVPTATPAPENPT
-83 DEPTATPAPENPTDA
+83 DEPTATPG
-98 PTATPDPENPT
+98 
-109 DAPSATPDPENP
+109 PENP

-135 DEPTATPAPE
+135 DEPTATPG
-145 NPTDAPTATP
+145 
-155 DPENPT
+155 PENPT

-168 DPENPT
+168 G
-174 DEPTATP
+174 
-181 DPENPTDEPTATPD
+181 PENPTDEPTATPD

-267 RSGQYALIGD
+267 RSGQYALIGN

-392 AVTPDA
+392 SVTPDA

-486 IEAGAPYDLIVRGD
+486 IEAGAPYELIVRGD

-573 LMTPAGELLLPALAD
+573 LMTPAGELLLPVLAD

-641 AIHSSGAAASAT
+641 AIHSSDAAASAT

-753 VIGGSQYRYTTHFD
+753 VISGSQYRYTTHFD

-827 TTGAKSAGVQVYAG
+827 TTGAKSAGVQLYAG

-859 ADGNTVTISGLSTG
+859 ADGNTVTISGLNTG

-966 DPIYLPGTVDVAFSI
+966 DPIYLPRTVDVAFSI

-1059 ILPTEPSWWGGG
+1059 ILPTEPSWWGG

-1199 FLSAD
+1199 FLSED

-1241 RAEMVIDRKPTDIS
+1241 RTEMVIDRKPTDIS

-1291 RRGAQTQESVFVA
+1291 RRGAQTQESVFIA

-1317 SVLFASRYLLMPLA
+1317 SVLFASRYLLMPLT

-1343 EEDAADGSAG
+1343 EEDAADGSVG

>member
-1 MKPTQRIGAMLLIS
+1 MKTTQRIGAMLLIS

-51 APENPTEA
+51 APENPA
-59 PTATPAPENPTD
+59 D
-71 APSATPAPENPT
+71 V
-83 DEPTATPAPENPTDA
+83 
-98 PTATPDPENPT
+98 
-109 DAPSATPDPENP
+109 
-121 TDEPTATPAPENPT
+121 PTATPAPENPT

-145 NPTDAPTATP
+145 NPTEAPTATPAPENPTDEPTATP

-174 DEPTATP
+174 EAPTATPTPENPTDEPTATPTPENPTDEPTATPDPENPTDAPTATP

-318 SLASIKKLE
+318 SLVSIKKLE

-344 GTVNSKGD
+344 KTVNSKGD

-392 AVTPDA
+392 SVTPDA

-425 LRQTAKAPSGDAGS
+425 LRQTAKAPSGESGS

-509 PLMGSA
+509 PLIGSA

-859 ADGNTVTISGLSTG
+859 ADGNTVTISGLNTG

-1059 ILPTEPSWWGGG
+1059 ILPSEPSWWGGG

-1199 FLSAD
+1199 FLSDD

-1241 RAEMVIDRKPTDIS
+1241 RTEMVIDRKPTDIS

-1291 RRGAQTQESVFVA
+1291 RRGAQTQESVFIA

-1317 SVLFASRYLLMPLA
+1317 SVLFASRYLLMPL
-1331 ESGVVDVVMVPI
+1331 EECGVVDVVMVPI
-1343 EEDAADGSAG
+1343 EEDATDGSAG

>member
-1 MKPTQRIGAMLLIS
+1 LKPSQRIGAMLLIS

-40 AAPTEAPTATP
+40 TAPTEAPTATP
-51 APENPTEA
+51 A
-59 PTATPAPENPTD
+59 
-71 APSATPAPENPT
+71 
-83 DEPTATPAPENPTDA
+83 
-98 PTATPDPENPT
+98 
-109 DAPSATPDPENP
+109 PENP

-135 DEPTATPAPE
+135 DEPTATPS
-145 NPTDAPTATP
+145 
-155 DPENPT
+155 PENPT

-168 DPENPT
+168 APENPTDEPTATPGPENPTDEPTATPTPENPT

-344 GTVNSKGD
+344 KTVNSKGD

-367 NGRARYAFSASGV
+367 NGRARYAFAASGV

-392 AVTPDA
+392 SVTPDA

-425 LRQTAKAPSGDAGS
+425 LRQTAKAPSGESGS

-486 IEAGAPYDLIVRGD
+486 IEAGAPYELIVRGD

-675 TLTGSCALLSDGAP
+675 TLTGNCALLSDGAP

-846 MPDTYRADAKQYA
+846 MPDTYRADAKQYE
-859 ADGNTVTISGLSTG
+859 ADGNTVTISGLNTG

-966 DPIYLPGTVDVAFSI
+966 DPLYLPGTVDVAFSI

-1241 RAEMVIDRKPTDIS
+1241 RTEMVIDRKPTDIS

-1291 RRGAQTQESVFVA
+1291 RRGAQTQESVFIA

-1317 SVLFASRYLLMPLA
+1317 SVLFASRYLLMPLT

-1343 EEDAADGSAG
+1343 EEDAADGSVG

>member
-1 MKPTQRIGAMLLIS
+1 
-15 SMLLTGVSVAEEPSN
+15 
-30 PPAATEALVT
+30 
-40 AAPTEAPTATP
+40 
-51 APENPTEA
+51 
-59 PTATPAPENPTD
+59 
-71 APSATPAPENPT
+71 
-83 DEPTATPAPENPTDA
+83 
-98 PTATPDPENPT
+98 
-109 DAPSATPDPENP
+109 
-121 TDEPTATPAPENPT
+121 
-135 DEPTATPAPE
+135 
-145 NPTDAPTATP
+145 
-155 DPENPT
+155 
-161 DEPTATP
+161 
-168 DPENPT
+168 
-174 DEPTATP
+174 
-181 DPENPTDEPTATPD
+181 
-195 PENPTDEPTAT
+195 
-206 PEIPTCDVE
+206 
-215 GCAHI
+215 
-220 SQDENGLDYPLC
+220 
-232 RYGRYLLD
+232 
-240 EEDAYS
+240 
-246 VATLSN
+246 
-252 DLRIVDLNRA
+252 
-262 DVTFY
+262 
-267 RSGQYALIGD
+267 
-277 RKGAAVRVVKN
+277 
-288 RAAILEL
+288 
-295 RGASIDTLT
+295 
-304 VEANAVV
+304 
-311 YIRAADN
+311 
-318 SLASIKKLE
+318 
-327 VASGAAV
+327 
-334 IFSEGGAISI
+334 
-344 GTVNSKGD
+344 
-352 ISVEGTNLFADLTEM
+352 
-367 NGRARYAFSASGV
+367 
-380 QSVLVEGERYAW
+380 
-392 AVTPDA
+392 
-398 DGKLYLWLKRPG
+398 
-410 EGMQWT
+410 
-416 ATVTEGTMT
+416 
-425 LRQTAKAPSGDAGS
+425 
-439 ITPGERNTLKSGTV
+439 
-453 YTLSGDIAEGTVL
+453 
-466 EIMESGVTVILDG
+466 
-479 TTSAGTL
+479 
-486 IEAGAPYDLIVRGD
+486 
-500 TILDGRGQM
+500 M

-543 SDAPDG
+543 SDAHDG

-675 TLTGSCALLSDGAP
+675 TLTGNCALLSDGAP

-846 MPDTYRADAKQYA
+846 MPDTYRADAKQYE
-859 ADGNTVTISGLSTG
+859 ADGNTVTISGLNTG

-1241 RAEMVIDRKPTDIS
+1241 RTEMVIDRKPTDIS
-1255 GLLPNAQV
+1255 SLLPNAQV

-1291 RRGAQTQESVFVA
+1291 RRDAQTQESVFIA

-1317 SVLFASRYLLMPLA
+1317 SVLFASRYLLMPLT

-1343 EEDAADGSAG
+1343 EEDATDGSAG

>member
-51 APENPTEA
+51 APENPTDVPTTTPAPENPTEA
-59 PTATPAPENPTD
+59 PTATPAPENPTEAPTATPD
-71 APSATPAPENPT
+71 PENPTEAPSATPAPENPT
-83 DEPTATPAPENPTDA
+83 DEPTATPAPENPTD
-98 PTATPDPENPT
+98 
-109 DAPSATPDPENP
+109 
-121 TDEPTATPAPENPT
+121 EPTATPTPENPT

-145 NPTDAPTATP
+145 NPTDA
-155 DPENPT
+155 
-161 DEPTATP
+161 PTATP

-392 AVTPDA
+392 SVTPDA

-641 AIHSSGAAASAT
+641 VIHSSGAAASAT

-730 APHTV
+730 APHTI

-846 MPDTYRADAKQYA
+846 MPDTYRADAKQYE
-859 ADGNTVTISGLSTG
+859 ADGNAVTISGLNTG

-885 ENVTLTESNA
+885 ENVALTESNA

-1241 RAEMVIDRKPTDIS
+1241 RTEMVIDRKPTDIS
-1255 GLLPNAQV
+1255 SLLPNAQV

-1291 RRGAQTQESVFVA
+1291 RRGAQTQESVFIA